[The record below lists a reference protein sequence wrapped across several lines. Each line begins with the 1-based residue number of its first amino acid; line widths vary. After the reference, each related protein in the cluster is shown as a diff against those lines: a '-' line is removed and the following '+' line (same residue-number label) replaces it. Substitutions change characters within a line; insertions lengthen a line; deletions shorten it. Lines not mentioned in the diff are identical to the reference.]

1 MSMVNDQTETWYEV
15 EFRRPG
21 QSDWVLLIAAD
32 TLELARQQLQEDEG
46 AEGQFEYRIVRKTL
60 TVEIVS

>member
-1 MSMVNDQTETWYEV
+1 MVNNQTETWYEV

-21 QSDWVLLIAAD
+21 QIDWVLLIGAD
-32 TLELARQQLQEDEG
+32 TLEAAREQLKEHE
-46 AEGQFEYRIVRKTL
+46 APEEQFEYRIVRKTL